1 MENRDFL
8 WTAAYPALRSI
19 MKIRAMKPMIPP
31 ALRRLWRDRS
41 TVQLGVDPQRAT
53 TLEFADPQAVGVLG
67 LFDGTRTAHRI
78 ARDAHRY
85 GIDHTEALTLI
96 DTLCSADV
104 LVEPGDLVPA
114 DLPEGVRRRLESE
127 VGALSL
133 RQLPGDQTPAAV
145 IQRRRRARVLVS
157 GRGRMVT
164 AIAALLGAAGV
175 GRLELDVPGTVTSAD
190 VAVGGLLPG
199 DVGRP
204 RGIAAADAVRR
215 AAPDADVRPLRGAT
229 PDLAIL
235 VGVPRP
241 APSTAL
247 RYARRRCP
255 HLTVWPRDGVVVL
268 GPLVRPGQTACL
280 DCLNLHRQSRDPQWP
295 LIAAQLATSPDHGE
309 PAEAG
314 MVAFGAGLAA
324 LHALCHLDGGMPESI
339 GGTVEL
345 SPFGRVRRREWSPH
359 PRCGCVRRSARWTM
373 TG

>member
-1 MENRDFL
+1 
-8 WTAAYPALRSI
+8 
-19 MKIRAMKPMIPP
+19 MKPMIPP
-31 ALRRLWRDRS
+31 ALRRLSRDRS

-53 TLEFADPQAVGVLG
+53 TLEFAEPRAAGVLG

-85 GIDHTEALTLI
+85 GIDHTQALALI
-96 DTLCSADV
+96 DTLRSADV
-104 LVEPGDLVPA
+104 LVEPTDLAPP
-114 DLPEGVRRRLESE
+114 DLPEGVRRRLEPE
-127 VGALSL
+127 IGALSL
-133 RQLPGDQTPAAV
+133 RDLPRGQTPAEV
-145 IQRRRRARVLVS
+145 IKRRRRARVLVT

-175 GRLELDVPGTVTSAD
+175 GRLELDVPGTVTPAD

-199 DVGRP
+199 DLGRP
-204 RGIAAADAVRR
+204 HGIAAADAVRR

-229 PDLAIL
+229 PELAIL

-268 GPLVRPGQTACL
+268 GPLVCPGMTACL

-295 LIAAQLATSPDHGE
+295 LIAAQLATSVDPCE
-309 PAEAG
+309 PAEAA
-314 MVAFGAGLAA
+314 MVTFGAGVAA
-324 LHALCHLDGGMPESI
+324 LHALCHLDGGTPESVN
-339 GGTVEL
+339 GTVEL
-345 SPFGRVRRREWSPH
+345 LPSGRVRRRDWPPH
-359 PRCGCVRRSARWTM
+359 PRCGCLRRSTRWTM
-373 TG
+373 TR